1 MEDAHAYL
9 RSKPSTGPMAGMERA
24 LELGQ
29 DTWVRIPVLFFISCL
44 TLSTSLYFSG
54 LCFLIYNSNS
64 TIYHRRFQ
72 VHVHTQYVGP
82 CCSSCFGR

>member
-1 MEDAHAYL
+1 MPTLEA
-9 RSKPSTGPMAGMERA
+9 SPA
-24 LELGQ
+24 LGQWLEWKEHWSWGQ

-54 LCFLIYNSNS
+54 LLLFLYINSNS